1 MGIPEFQSFL
11 LPVLQFAGDGNVH
24 TVRESV
30 EQAARHFHLTDE
42 DMRELLPS
50 GTQRRLDNRVNWACS
65 YLKQAQLLESAGRGK
80 FRITPR
86 GADVLRQGL
95 SRIDINFLEQ
105 FAEFSEFRTR
115 SRPQVDPGK
124 EVRHVDQEQTP
135 EELLEASFQNLRQQ
149 LARELLER
157 ARQCSPQFF
166 EQLVVELLVA
176 MGYGGSRQDAGQA
189 VGQARDGGVDG
200 IIKEDKLGLDAVYI
214 QAKRWEST
222 VGRPVVQEFAGS
234 LEGHRARKGV
244 LITTSTF
251 SQDAKEYVTRIE
263 KRIVLTDGEQLA
275 QLMIEHDIGVTEVA
289 HYSVKRVDQDYFGEE
304 A

>member
-24 TVRESV
+24 TVRESI

-65 YLKQAQLLESAGRGK
+65 YLKQAQLVETAGRGK

-105 FAEFSEFRTR
+105 FAEFTEFRTR
-115 SRPQVDPGK
+115 SRPQVDQGK
-124 EVRHVDQEQTP
+124 EVTLVDQEHTP

-157 ARQCSPQFF
+157 ARKCSPQFF

-263 KRIVLTDGEQLA
+263 KRIVLIDGEQLA
-275 QLMIEHDIGVTEVA
+275 QLMIEHGIGVTEVA
-289 HYSVKRVDQDYFGEE
+289 NYSVKRVDQDYFGEE